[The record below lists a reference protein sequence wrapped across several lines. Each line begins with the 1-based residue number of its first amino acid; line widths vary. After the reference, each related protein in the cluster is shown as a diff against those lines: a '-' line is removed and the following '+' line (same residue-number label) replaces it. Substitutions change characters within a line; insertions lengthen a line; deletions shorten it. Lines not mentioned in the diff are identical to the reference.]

1 MLLRS
6 QQATCRPHGTIR
18 LRRSPRGGHPAG
30 NVPRTETLGE
40 NHMARAAWVPA
51 TLVPPPCT
59 GSAPNPRFS
68 MGRATTRRG
77 RHRDRA
83 QQLCR
88 SPFPSPPHPLHT
100 PLRAPRGPC
109 GGCFPVPFHT
119 GSPRASGAEPQGI
132 PPRPLPAGSPAHKG
146 TLSRLNDERRCDA
159 EAAKCSRQVQGS
171 LPNRR
176 AARRLGEKPPA
187 AGNVRAAA
195 ACPLPG
201 GTEPPHTPRGGKRG
215 AFSPRDSFGERNPM
229 VQTEQED
236 ARRVCGEGE
245 SPAG

>member
-1 MLLRS
+1 
-6 QQATCRPHGTIR
+6 
-18 LRRSPRGGHPAG
+18 
-30 NVPRTETLGE
+30 
-40 NHMARAAWVPA
+40 MARAAWVPA
-51 TLVPPPCT
+51 TLVPPPCS

-68 MGRATTRRG
+68 MGRATTHPAALQEPLPFSSSPTSHPSACSARPWRG
-77 RHRDRA
+77 LFSHPV
-83 QQLCR
+83 
-88 SPFPSPPHPLHT
+88 SHGKPPGERG
-100 PLRAPRGPC
+100 RAPR
-109 GGCFPVPFHT
+109 H
-119 GSPRASGAEPQGI
+119 
-132 PPRPLPAGSPAHKG
+132 PPRPLPAGSPTHKG

-236 ARRVCGEGE
+236 ARSVCGEGE

>member
-1 MLLRS
+1 MTEPSSSAGAPSLLLLTHFTPLCVLR
-6 QQATCRPHGTIR
+6 QA
-18 LRRSPRGGHPAG
+18 LAG
-30 NVPRTETLGE
+30 AVFPSRFTREVP
-40 NHMARAAWVPA
+40 
-51 TLVPPPCT
+51 
-59 GSAPNPRFS
+59 
-68 MGRATTRRG
+68 GRAG
-77 RHRDRA
+77 
-83 QQLCR
+83 
-88 SPFPSPPHPLHT
+88 PSPKAST
-100 PLRAPRGPC
+100 PC
-109 GGCFPVPFHT
+109 
-119 GSPRASGAEPQGI
+119 
-132 PPRPLPAGSPAHKG
+132 PLPAGSPAHKG